1 LDNIAHLAWD
11 GRGVPDIIPAMA
23 RARWRTPL
31 TDQLFDAVLALRST
45 EECERFF
52 EDLCTMKEISD
63 FSHRLEIARLL
74 AQGAKYEEVI
84 ARMREVLG
92 SEHVPSTATI
102 SRINRF
108 LRYGADGYRLILE
121 RIGGS

>member
-1 LDNIAHLAWD
+1 
-11 GRGVPDIIPAMA
+11 MA
-23 RARWRTPL
+23 RPRWRTPL
-31 TDQLFDAVLALRST
+31 TDQLFEAMLQLKTV

-52 EDLCTMKEISD
+52 EDLCTIKEISD

-74 AQGAKYEEVI
+74 HSGAKYEEVI
-84 ARMREVLG
+84 AAMREAIS

-121 RIGGS
+121 RLGTSARGRT